1 MGKGKDKTQ
10 RVRRQKTDAEKDAT
24 RRLKEAKRRKQ
35 EQKKHG
41 SVARFFSAH
50 EESKA
55 ENDAEEESTAAE
67 DIIDDDTGLNQN
79 PNEAEADVVET
90 TDVDVDGIITFSE
103 EIDAGSIDDAP
114 LIVANLDIDEDLC
127 VGLDE
132 EAEAEPDDP
141 APTKLKPGVH
151 LDYMRC
157 INDRLKVELMNK
169 TKGLEK
175 T

>member
-1 MGKGKDKTQ
+1 MQ
-10 RVRRQKTDAEKDAT
+10 RRMQLDDLKRQNAANKN
-24 RRLKEAKRRKQ
+24 R
-35 EQKKHG
+35 
-41 SVARFFSAH
+41 SSFSTH

-114 LIVANLDIDEDLC
+114 LIVANLYIDEDLC

-132 EAEAEPDDP
+132 EA
-141 APTKLKPGVH
+141 
-151 LDYMRC
+151 
-157 INDRLKVELMNK
+157 
-169 TKGLEK
+169 
-175 T
+175 